1 MQFFNVQVGVVGAGQ
16 HPGIYPNVH
25 PVLQHQG
32 SSMAAWTATQA
43 QAYSVAV
50 SLDGQLLAQSP
61 HTLLVKPAA
70 ICGAMSTADG
80 AGISLATV
88 APRVSAFTIQAV
100 GPSCVRHA
108 PVTSCRPAAVC

>member
-1 MQFFNVQVGVVGAGQ
+1 
-16 HPGIYPNVH
+16 
-25 PVLQHQG
+25 
-32 SSMAAWTATQA
+32 MAAWTATQA

-100 GPSCVRHA
+100 GSSRVKHA
-108 PVTSCRPAAVC
+108 PVKHAPVPSCRPAAVCYPPAPSLVPLVPRPSP